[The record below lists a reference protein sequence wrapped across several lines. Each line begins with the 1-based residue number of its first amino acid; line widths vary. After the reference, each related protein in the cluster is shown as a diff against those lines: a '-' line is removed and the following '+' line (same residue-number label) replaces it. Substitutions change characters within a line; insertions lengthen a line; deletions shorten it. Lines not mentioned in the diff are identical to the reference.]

1 MLLSSV
7 KSTDDSSKF
16 MFSFFSCRVSRV
28 AGPLVYDLD
37 LINSILVDYCLPLPP
52 LIFFTSFF
60 LLFRPLALVGFSL
73 IALLTAA
80 GCAVI
85 TVSLALLL
93 LVSDWSPKF
102 AVRLLV
108 SPPRFPAFTKL
119 ILLSYLSIGFTIE
132 LSTTFTAASAIADDA
147 LCLRTVNCFIR
158 SIWLW
163 FWHDRWAMPYLS
175 SW

>member
-1 MLLSSV
+1 MKSIYSLMLLSSV

-16 MFSFFSCRVSRV
+16 MFSFLSCRVCRV

-37 LINSILVDYCLPLPP
+37 LINSILVDYCWPLPA
-52 LIFFTSFF
+52 LIFLSSFF
-60 LLFRPLALVGFSL
+60 LFFLPLAFAGFSL
-73 IALLTAA
+73 ITLLTAA
-80 GCAVI
+80 GCALT

-93 LVSDWSPKF
+93 LVSDSSPKF

-132 LSTTFTAASAIADDA
+132 LSTTFTAASAIAEDA
-147 LCLRTVNCFIR
+147 LCLRTVNYFIR
-158 SIWLW
+158 S
-163 FWHDRWAMPYLS
+163 M
-175 SW
+175 